1 MRYVIYGAGAVGG
14 VIGGR
19 LFQHEHDT
27 VLIARGDHLAA
38 IRERGLTLES
48 PEENVTLPVPVASHH
63 SEIEFRD
70 DDVVLLTT
78 KGQDTERALVDLRAA
93 AGDAVPVFCA
103 QNGVANERL
112 ALRRFRRVYGVVV
125 MLPATHLEP
134 GVVRANSWPTTGM
147 LDIGC
152 FPNGADRLAAQVAED
167 LNNSTFDSRVYESIM
182 RWKYAKLLMNVGN
195 ALQAACGLGADIGDI
210 VRRLRDEALACY
222 RAARID
228 CASAEEVRERR
239 GNVLRMDRAGNRRRL
254 GGSSWQSLAR
264 GAGSIEVDFLNGEIA
279 LLGRLHGVPA
289 PANSAVQRIAS
300 RLVHDGKPPGT
311 VDPDEIRREIATE
324 ESESAAGGRS
334 GS

>member
-14 VIGGR
+14 AIGGR
-19 LFQHEHDT
+19 LFQHGHDT

-48 PEENVTLPVPVASHH
+48 PAETVALPVPAVGHP

-70 DDVVLLTT
+70 DDVVFLTM
-78 KGQDTERALVDLRAA
+78 KAQDTEGALLDLRAA
-93 AGDAVPVFCA
+93 AGDSIPVFCA

-112 ALRRFRRVYGVVV
+112 ALRRFGRVYGVVV

-134 GVVRANSWPTTGM
+134 GVVQANSSPTTGM
-147 LDIGC
+147 LDVGC
-152 FPNGADRLAAQVAED
+152 YPSGADELAARVAED
-167 LNNSTFDSRVYESIM
+167 IKGSTFESRVYEHIM
-182 RWKYAKLLMNVGN
+182 RWKYAKLLMNLGN
-195 ALQAACGLGADIGDI
+195 ALQAACGLGADTGD
-210 VRRLRDEALACY
+210 VMRRLRDEALACY
-222 RAARID
+222 RAAGID

-239 GNVLRMDRAGNRRRL
+239 GDALRLAPTGDRRRM

-289 PANSAVQRIAS
+289 PANSALQRVAN
-300 RLVHDGKPPGT
+300 RLVHEGKPPGT
-311 VDPDEIRREIATE
+311 VDPEEMRREIALE
-324 ESESAAGGRS
+324 ESRAEPGDGR
-334 GS
+334 